1 MTGSECQATQAAA
14 TEVEAAL
21 DAYERHVRRLVRT
34 WLDMDLYRTVSAEI
48 DDLRS
53 CCAAL
58 PQLSTC
64 WVALLISH
72 ADLVHC
78 LWRSSQAGE
87 RVSREELQHRL
98 EEHLDC
104 IHALADRSHQLAER
118 G

>member
-1 MTGSECQATQAAA
+1 MAESECQATQAAA

-21 DAYERHVRRLVRT
+21 DVYERHVRRLVLT

-53 CCAAL
+53 CCTAL
-58 PQLSTC
+58 PELSTA

-78 LWRSSQAGE
+78 LWRSSQPGE
-87 RVSREELQHRL
+87 RVSREELQRRL
-98 EEHLDC
+98 DEHLDC
-104 IHALADRSHQLAER
+104 IQALGDRSHQLAQR
-118 G
+118 